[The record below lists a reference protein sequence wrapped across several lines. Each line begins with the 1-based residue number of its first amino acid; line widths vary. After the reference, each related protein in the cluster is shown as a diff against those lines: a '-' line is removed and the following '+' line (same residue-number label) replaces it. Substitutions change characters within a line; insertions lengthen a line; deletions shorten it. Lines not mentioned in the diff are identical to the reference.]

1 MYDVIFK
8 NGNVVDVKNEQILQ
22 ADIAVKDGKIA
33 GIGHFSG
40 ENVIDCTGKYI
51 TPGFIDAHVHIE
63 SSMATPMEFSKA
75 VMPHGTTTVIAD
87 PHELVNVKGNEAM
100 EYILDAA
107 GDAPLGIYV
116 MMPSSIPATPF
127 ETNGA
132 DFTAEDMKQWKD
144 HPLVLGLGEVM
155 CYPAVLSKEEQIMKK
170 LELCKG
176 MVIDGH
182 APGLSGEDLKAYV
195 EAGVMTDH
203 ECTSFEEAKEKCL
216 AGMKILI
223 REGSAARNVENI
235 VPGLVK
241 EPEFIA
247 HFMFCTDDK
256 HLDTIENEGNISYNI
271 KKSIQLGMNPI
282 SAVKMATYNAAKTYG
297 LNDIGVLEEGKDADI
312 VILDSLESVEVHSVY
327 KQGRIVN
334 TEFFT
339 KEAKPVNESMLHTV
353 VLKDIS
359 KDKIQVEAEGKIPV
373 IGMIPGQIVTKFL
386 QEEVPSKEGLFTP
399 DSEYSK
405 LCVFERHR
413 GTGNAA
419 AAPIKGYGITNGAI
433 ATSVAHDSHNIIA
446 AGDNDED
453 IIKAVQT
460 IEEIQGGYALV
471 SEGKVLGTLPLTVA
485 GLLSQKPAKDIQ
497 KGIDELLQKA
507 WKLGISRDIDPFI
520 TLSFMALPVIPSLRL
535 TDLGLGQLC
544 RAHVHL
550 EFLLQAEQARRR
562 KRRRIN
568 KGRVAA
574 LLIIILVIAA
584 GIFFVTTRFG
594 RTSYASVNKSMGEYM
609 VKANDDLLGKGT
621 GKELKKSLYVPRK
634 IDKTKKLIAFT
645 FDDGPLKGNTERVL
659 AALEK
664 NDARATFF
672 MLGQNANYYP
682 ETVKKVLESGNEV
695 SSHTWNHTYLPKLS
709 AAQVREQEDK
719 TANAIYKACGS
730 KPVSVRPPYGAINEN
745 VKKGIDA
752 PLILW
757 SVDTLDWKTKNTDA
771 TVKTILKHAKDGDI
785 VLMHDI
791 HKPTVAAV
799 EKVLPILKK
808 KGYEVCT
815 VSELLEAKGVKA
827 GKGDKVFSA
836 TDIIRK

>member
-216 AGMKILI
+216 AGMKILV

-256 HLDTIENEGNISYNI
+256 HLDTIENEGHISYNI

-334 TEFFT
+334 TEFLT
-339 KEAKPVNESMLHTV
+339 KEAKPVNESTQARERTQILM
-353 VLKDIS
+353 DMAN
-359 KDKIQVEAEGKIPV
+359 QYNGMV
-373 IGMIPGQIVTKFL
+373 IGTGDMSELALGWATYNGDHMSMYAVNCSVPKTLVRYLVLYYAETTENKKLSEVLMDVLDTPVSPELLPPVDGVISQKTEDLVGPYELHDFFLYYMLRFGFPKAKLYRMAKLTFDGVYDDETIKKWLDKFYWRFFSQQFKRSCL
-386 QEEVPSKEGLFTP
+386 P
-399 DSEYSK
+399 DGPK
-405 LCVFERHR
+405 V
-413 GTGNAA
+413 G
-419 AAPIKGYGITNGAI
+419 
-433 ATSVAHDSHNIIA
+433 SVAVSPR
-446 AGDNDED
+446 GDLRMPSD
-453 IIKAVQT
+453 ASPT
-460 IEEIQGGYALV
+460 
-471 SEGKVLGTLPLTVA
+471 
-485 GLLSQKPAKDIQ
+485 
-497 KGIDELLQKA
+497 A
-507 WKLGISRDIDPFI
+507 WL
-520 TLSFMALPVIPSLRL
+520 
-535 TDLGLGQLC
+535 
-544 RAHVHL
+544 
-550 EFLLQAEQARRR
+550 
-562 KRRRIN
+562 
-568 KGRVAA
+568 
-574 LLIIILVIAA
+574 
-584 GIFFVTTRFG
+584 
-594 RTSYASVNKSMGEYM
+594 
-609 VKANDDLLGKGT
+609 
-621 GKELKKSLYVPRK
+621 
-634 IDKTKKLIAFT
+634 
-645 FDDGPLKGNTERVL
+645 
-659 AALEK
+659 
-664 NDARATFF
+664 
-672 MLGQNANYYP
+672 
-682 ETVKKVLESGNEV
+682 
-695 SSHTWNHTYLPKLS
+695 
-709 AAQVREQEDK
+709 
-719 TANAIYKACGS
+719 
-730 KPVSVRPPYGAINEN
+730 
-745 VKKGIDA
+745 
-752 PLILW
+752 
-757 SVDTLDWKTKNTDA
+757 
-771 TVKTILKHAKDGDI
+771 
-785 VLMHDI
+785 
-791 HKPTVAAV
+791 
-799 EKVLPILKK
+799 
-808 KGYEVCT
+808 
-815 VSELLEAKGVKA
+815 
-827 GKGDKVFSA
+827 
-836 TDIIRK
+836 